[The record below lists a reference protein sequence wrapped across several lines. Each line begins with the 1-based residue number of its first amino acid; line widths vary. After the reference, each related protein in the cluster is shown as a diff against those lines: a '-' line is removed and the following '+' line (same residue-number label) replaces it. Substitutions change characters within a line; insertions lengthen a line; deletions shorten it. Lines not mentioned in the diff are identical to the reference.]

1 MTSRALI
8 NMQSKMKHLI
18 RLLKRISWVAA
29 NIFVLFGVAVL
40 IGQEYPVPGDVDVR
54 VSRAI
59 GDQVFDFPEW
69 TGAALVEKA
78 AQIAVPIQNYM
89 TDAQRSQFV
98 LDSMQMTGDW
108 SQLEGQVR
116 KIYSDAAIAD
126 PASASSDL
134 RARRDALR
142 AQIEQRRPTVEAI
155 IQQQISSV
163 LIDEGFGVGGEVV
176 PPVAVRITPLPYV
189 LVISPR
195 DEIRRISGEGLQAG
209 LSVDQA
215 ETIEANVLST
225 TNQSAIVVPIGG
237 LADYPAMILETSQ
250 LVWLLQTSS
259 HEWSHHWLF
268 MRPLGYSYADR
279 APDIPTI
286 NETVASIFGDEV
298 GLIVMRRY
306 YLDVLKRDFPDL
318 VEPKPLT
325 IPEPEPASPPAPAD
339 SSQFNVNRTLH
350 DTRVQVDKLLAD
362 ARALEQQGKKTDAEA
377 KIVEAEKYME
387 QQRQFINSHGYG
399 IRKINQAYFAFYGAY
414 ADQPG
419 AAGADPIG
427 PNVIALRVYSPSLRT
442 FMDRASGILSL
453 DQLKRTVDEL
463 KPQP

>member
-1 MTSRALI
+1 
-8 NMQSKMKHLI
+8 MKHFLQ
-18 RLLKRISWVAA
+18 RLRRIGVIAA
-29 NIFVLFGVAVL
+29 NVFVLFSVAVL

-54 VSRAI
+54 VSRAV
-59 GDQVFDFPEW
+59 GNQVFDFPEW

-98 LDSMQMTGDW
+98 LDSMQMTSDW
-108 SQLEGQVR
+108 FQLDGQVR
-116 KIYSDAAIAD
+116 KIYADASIAD
-126 PASASSDL
+126 PASASADL

-142 AQIEQRRPTVEAI
+142 AEIEQRRPTVEAI
-155 IQQQISSV
+155 LQQQISSV

-176 PPVAVRITPLPYV
+176 PPVAVRITPLPYI

-195 DEIRRISGEGLQAG
+195 DEIRRVSGEGLQAG

-215 ETIEANVLST
+215 ERIEATVLST
-225 TNQSAIVVPIGG
+225 TNQSAIVAPIGG

-318 VEPKPLT
+318 VEPQPLK
-325 IPEPEPASPPAPAD
+325 IPTPEPATPPPTPAG
-339 SSQFNVNRTLH
+339 SSQFNINRALH

-362 ARALEQQGKKTDAEA
+362 ARALEQQGKTKDAED
-377 KIVEAEKYME
+377 KIVEAERYME
-387 QQRQFINSHGYG
+387 QQREFINSHGYS

-427 PNVIALRVYSPSLRT
+427 PNVIALRVYSPSLRA

-453 DQLKRTVDEL
+453 AQLKQAVEAM
-463 KPQP
+463 KPRP